1 MRENKMQELQRIY
14 DSVGKYKAEQ
24 NGFMQTKWKCGSA
37 RCVTAVLSAVTLSAA
52 VMLTGCGNALDANA
66 GTETQKVVEKG
77 AEGNATEGKLTLLDV
92 SDMFSNRD
100 KEIGYDE
107 SECEKIT
114 LLGNT
119 AESDSGAVQIDG
131 SIVTITKEGIY
142 LLTGE
147 LQGQLVVNADKKDK
161 IQLVMDGVSI
171 TNESSAALYVSQAD
185 KVFVTTAA
193 GSTNKL
199 ETTGEYVAID
209 EHNVDGAV
217 YARDDITFN
226 GEGSLQVVSATG
238 NGLVCKDDLVIT
250 SGSYEITAGKHGVEG
265 KDSVRIANGDIVINA
280 AEDGIHSGND
290 EDDTVGYTYIA
301 GGDIT
306 LTVGDDGI
314 HSDTQLVIAGGK
326 IRVTESYEGLE
337 GLSIEIAGGEIDVKS
352 SDDGLNAAGGNDG
365 SGMMGRFG
373 ENPFAVDEDTKIIIS
388 GGKVTV
394 DADGDGIDSNGNLY
408 VSGGEVVVY
417 GPSNSANG
425 ALDYDGSAE
434 ITGGSVIALGA
445 RGMAQN
451 FGSDSTQCS
460 MLVTFQSNMAAG
472 TTVELKDE
480 TGKTLLSCTS
490 IKSFDSA
497 VLSCGELQVGKT
509 YTVTAGSESLEVEM
523 TETIYGGGGMG
534 GFGPGGFDHGGR
546 GGGGRDGGKFRQQDG
561 EMPRM
566 PDGQRPE
573 LPDGEMPQMPDG
585 ERPEWSDGEMPQMPE
600 GETPRS
606 RKGRGKQF
614 QEGESAPQQNGEA
627 SESSPVL

>member
-1 MRENKMQELQRIY
+1 MAKMREKMQELQRIY
-14 DSVGKYKAEQ
+14 
-24 NGFMQTKWKCGSA
+24 GSA
-37 RCVTAVLSAVTLSAA
+37 RKCKEEQDDIMQKKWKRGSARRVAAVLSAVILSAS
-52 VMLTGCGNALDANA
+52 VILTGCGNALDANA
-66 GTETQKVVEKG
+66 GTDMQKVEENSAERNI
-77 AEGNATEGKLTLLDV
+77 AEGNSTESKVTLLDV
-92 SDMFSNRD
+92 TDMFSNRD

-131 SIVTITKEGIY
+131 SVVTITKEGIY

-161 IQLVMDGVSI
+161 IQLVLDGASI

-193 GSTNKL
+193 GSTNKF

-250 SGSYEITAGKHGVEG
+250 SGNYEITAGKHGIEG
-265 KDSVRIANGDIVINA
+265 KDSVRIANGDIVITA

-306 LTVGDDGI
+306 LAVGDDGI
-314 HSDTQLVIAGGK
+314 HSDTQLVVAGGK
-326 IRVTESYEGLE
+326 IQVTESYEGLE

-365 SGMMGRFG
+365 SGMMGKFG
-373 ENPFAVDEDTKIIIS
+373 EDPFAVNEDTNIIIS

-408 VSGGEVVVY
+408 VSGGEIVVY

-460 MLVTFQSNMAAG
+460 MLVTFQSNMEAG
-472 TTVELKDE
+472 STVELKDE
-480 TGKTLLSCTS
+480 SGKTLLSCTS
-490 IKSFDSA
+490 TKSFDSA
-497 VLSCGELQVGKT
+497 VLSCSELQVGES

-523 TETIYGGGGMG
+523 TETIYGGDMG
-534 GFGPGGFDHGGR
+534 GFGPGGFDR
-546 GGGGRDGGKFRQQDG
+546 GGGGRDGGKFRKQDG
-561 EMPRM
+561 EMPQM
-566 PDGQRPE
+566 PDGEWQGW
-573 LPDGEMPQMPDG
+573 PDGEMPQMPDG
-585 ERPEWSDGEMPQMPE
+585 EGPDWSDGEMP
-600 GETPRS
+600 RN
-606 RKGRGKQF
+606 RDGRGRQF
-614 QEGESAPQQNGEA
+614 REGESAPQQSGEA
-627 SESSPVL
+627 SGSIPVL